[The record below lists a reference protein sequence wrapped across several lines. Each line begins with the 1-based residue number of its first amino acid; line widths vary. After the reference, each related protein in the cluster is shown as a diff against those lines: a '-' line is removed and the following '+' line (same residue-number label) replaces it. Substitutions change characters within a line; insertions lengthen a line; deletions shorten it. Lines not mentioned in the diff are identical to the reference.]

1 MSPSNGPY
9 LSYAVVCE
17 KMLREADNVVSLIR
31 IIDRVTVLT
40 TVSNPAPLV
49 AVTFAV
55 GVKSGSYRG
64 STSLRVRIEPP
75 SGTIWPDFTTSAEL
89 EGDEQGSGLAL
100 GLQFPAHEDGLYW
113 FVVEISGEEVT
124 RVPLRILKQEAT
136 PAEPH
141 ELG

>member
-49 AVTFAV
+49 AVTFAGAWKLATTKGPTLWG
-55 GVKSGSYRG
+55 GVLNHPPAPIGPTLRRRQNLRG
-64 STSLRVRIEPP
+64 TKQET
-75 SGTIWPDFTTSAEL
+75 GW
-89 EGDEQGSGLAL
+89 GL
-100 GLQFPAHEDGLYW
+100 GL
-113 FVVEISGEEVT
+113 
-124 RVPLRILKQEAT
+124 K
-136 PAEPH
+136 
-141 ELG
+141 